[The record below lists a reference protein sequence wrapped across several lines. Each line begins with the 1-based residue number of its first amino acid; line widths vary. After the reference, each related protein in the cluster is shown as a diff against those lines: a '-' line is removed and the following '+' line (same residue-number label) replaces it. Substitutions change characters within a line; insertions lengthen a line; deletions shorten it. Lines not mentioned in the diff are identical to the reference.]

1 MILLIQE
8 EILLMEVRYTVSSRE
23 AGKNLIDIVSVLQIT
38 YSGS

>member
-8 EILLMEVRYTVSSRE
+8 EILLTEVCYTVSSRE
-23 AGKNLIDIVSVLQIT
+23 AGKNLIGIVSVLQTT